1 MKINAITGYK
11 TNFGYNYDK
20 QQVQNPIQPEVNS
33 KMVANSPV
41 IPVGPQPLA
50 GLISPQ
56 TPLPTIPVITSPI
69 GGLITPPKRPNNP
82 LPTVTPPIGGLITP
96 PKRPTT
102 IPQIPV
108 VTAGLISPKKTE
120 EIKKEIAKIQEKQ

>member
-1 MKINAITGYK
+1 MKIGAVTGYK
-11 TNFGYNYDK
+11 TNFGYNNDK
-20 QQVQNPIQPEVNS
+20 QQVQNPVQQEANS
-33 KMVANSPV
+33 KMVVNSPV

-56 TPLPTIPVITSPI
+56 TPLPTIPVVTPPI

-96 PKRPTT
+96 PKRPN

-108 VTAGLISPKKTE
+108 VTAGLISPEKTK
-120 EIKKEIAKIQEKQ
+120 EIKKEIAKTDKKQ